1 MPDVAQ
7 EAMDALSKLHEP
19 DKIELWNPEAPINT
33 FWDIS
38 SQVRNRWRVGV
49 AAVVQLEYI
58 FLIQHNLVSLY
69 VNICNVNYILNQI

>member
-38 SQVRNRWRVGV
+38 SQVSNGCVGGGEP
-49 AAVVQLEYI
+49 AVVQLEYI
-58 FLIQHNLVSLY
+58 HHSAHFS
-69 VNICNVNYILNQI
+69 